1 MEQAQETNMPS
12 QDDLLQRVEG
22 LEAAMAAQTATLAGA
37 QATQAAAQA
46 GMTATGAATQAGNM
60 STMAAMQA
68 GNMATMI
75 AGQRFFLRA
84 FQNGPLGARVDKI
97 LRPDPADLSDE
108 ALATHCKRMVK
119 TNYHPA
125 GTCRMGPDGD
135 PLAVLDAQMQVR
147 GIGNLRVAD
156 MSVCP
161 TINAGNTAA
170 PAMMLG
176 DRCAQ
181 FIIGEQMAERVHH
194 VA

>member
-1 MEQAQETNMPS
+1 VTVTTVVTKPKSRGFVKLRSANPADMPIVS
-12 QDDLLQRVEG
+12 PHLLKHPDD
-22 LEAAMAAQTATLAGA
+22 MAA
-37 QATQAAAQA
+37 
-46 GMTATGAATQAGNM
+46 
-60 STMAAMQA
+60 
-68 GNMATMI
+68 MI

-84 FQNGPLGARVDKI
+84 FQTGPLGARVDKI
-97 LRPDPADLSDE
+97 LRPDPDDITDE

-135 PLAVLDAQMQVR
+135 PMGVLDAQMRVR
-147 GIGNLRVAD
+147 GIDNLRVAD

-176 DRCAQ
+176 DRCAG
-181 FIIGEQMAERVHH
+181 FILGATTEARQSERVSH